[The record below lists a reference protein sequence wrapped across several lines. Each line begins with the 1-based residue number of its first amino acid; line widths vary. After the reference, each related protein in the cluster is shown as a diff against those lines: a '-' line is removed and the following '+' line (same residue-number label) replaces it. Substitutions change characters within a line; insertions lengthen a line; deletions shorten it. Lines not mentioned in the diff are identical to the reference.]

1 MRWSLA
7 FVTTVLAAGPVLAAP
22 AKMSRHPRTGE
33 LGEISFPEQSARL
46 SLDDNQKLGEIA
58 GWATENP
65 AGLIVLD
72 GHSAPNEP
80 DGVRLSMLR
89 AEAVRDRLVS
99 LGIDSDRVVVAAF
112 GTRGATATRRVVA
125 WGTRED
131 ADTVMSRL
139 EDRGATAVERGGVS
153 RPAG

>member
-1 MRWSLA
+1 MRWTLA
-7 FVTTVLAAGPVLAAP
+7 FVTTVLAAGPAAAEP
-22 AKMSRHPRTGE
+22 ARMSRHPRAGE
-33 LGEISFPEQSARL
+33 LGEITFPEQSARL
-46 SLDDNQKLGEIA
+46 SVDNNQRLGEIA

-65 AGLIVLD
+65 GCLIVLD

-89 AEAVRDRLVS
+89 AEAVRDQLVS
-99 LGIDSDRVVVAAF
+99 LGIDADRVVVAAF
-112 GTRGATATRRVVA
+112 GPRGATATRRVVA

-131 ADTVMSRL
+131 PDTVMSRL
-139 EDRGATAVERGGVS
+139 EDRGATAVERGGTS